1 MSDYNPNDLGPNR
14 GRYGQEPGYQTESG
28 NSGFALLA
36 ILAGVAVVGG
46 FLYFANPQNGNEQ
59 QAQSPPATER
69 SLTQTPGANP
79 NTVPGIDTPKPPA
92 SAAPMT
98 PATPAEPRPSPQE

>member
-1 MSDYNPNDLGPNR
+1 MSDYNPNDLGLNR

-28 NSGFALLA
+28 N
-36 ILAGVAVVGG
+36 
-46 FLYFANPQNGNEQ
+46 EQ

-69 SLTQTPGANP
+69 SLTETPGANP